1 MQTQATKKMYEIK
14 SCGKE
19 RGGSFGGKLPP
30 VAGSYGGMPP
40 TKTNRSQYT
49 ESKSNLRKFVPHLGD
64 FRECHIFEL

>member
-1 MQTQATKKMYEIK
+1 MQTQATKKMFETK

-40 TKTNRSQYT
+40 TKTDRGQY
-49 ESKSNLRKFVPHLGD
+49 EQSKSKLKKFVPHLGD
-64 FRECHIFEL
+64 FSEISHF